1 MQNTSFKTT
10 DGKNFAK
17 TFLLSLVM
25 VCVFAGLLTLFVAVW
40 YGATPSEGLASDK
53 FFENMAL
60 FAIMAFILL
69 AVYAYM
75 YYFGGKYLTS
85 KNIVI
90 VYLNIVLAAVISCI
104 CSDML
109 NVYAMPIQLCAIVVC
124 LLIAPS
130 VASVANIALVP
141 LMLIIFFVKAP
152 YSSETMAGVVA
163 SVFCGC
169 IGGFV
174 LLYLGSLRL
183 TRIKFIGAGAGVGF
197 LFAPFSAIL
206 TLALGQGS
214 SEILQNAIWVVLSN
228 CIAIVLQMPIV
239 PIMET
244 MFNAVTDYKLD
255 ELCSYSAPL
264 IKRLSD
270 EAPGTFN
277 HSIIVSNLAEKC
289 ALAIG
294 ENTHMA
300 RAAAYYHDVGK
311 LKSPAFFIE
320 NQAGGHNP
328 HDDLIP
334 DVSVSVISKH
344 TKNGAQIIRENR
356 LPEELAK
363 VAMEHHGTTPIKAFY
378 YKALKLTDG
387 GGLDDELY
395 RYDGPKPSTK
405 IAAIIMICDTVEA
418 AARAMNLHRAEEI
431 EDLAKKMV
439 NERIA
444 DGQFDECD
452 ITMSDLSKIVDAI
465 VSVLAGAFHTR
476 VEYKK

>member
-1 MQNTSFKTT
+1 MENTSLKTT
-10 DGKNFAK
+10 GKDFVK
-17 TFLLSLVM
+17 TFLLSLFLI
-25 VCVFAGLLTLFVAVW
+25 CVFAGLLTTFVAAW
-40 YGATPSEGLASDK
+40 YGATPAEGFGSDK

-60 FAIMAFILL
+60 FAIMAFIFV

-75 YYFGGKYLTS
+75 HYFEAKHLTV
-85 KNIVI
+85 KNMTI
-90 VYLNIVLAAVISCI
+90 VYLNMVLAIVISCI

-109 NVYAMPIQLCAIVVC
+109 NIYVMPIQLCAIMVC
-124 LLIAPS
+124 LLVAPG
-130 VASVANIALVP
+130 VAAVANISLVP

-152 YSSETMAGVVA
+152 YSSETMAAVVA

-169 IGGFV
+169 IGGLV

-183 TRIKFIGAGAGVGF
+183 PGMKFIGGGLGVGF

-206 TLALGQGS
+206 TLALGQRG
-214 SEILQNAIWVVLSN
+214 SEILSNALWVVVSN
-228 CIAIVLQMPIV
+228 SVAIILQMPLV
-239 PIMET
+239 PIFET
-244 MFNAVTDYKLD
+244 VFNAVTDYKLD
-255 ELCSYSAPL
+255 ELCSYSSPL
-264 IKRLSD
+264 IKRLSE

-277 HSIIVSNLAEKC
+277 HSVIVGNLAEKC

-363 VAMEHHGTTPIKAFY
+363 VALEHHGTTPIKAFY

-387 GGLDDELY
+387 GGLDDDMY

-405 IAAIIMICDTVEA
+405 IAAIIMICDSVEA
-418 AARAMNLHRAEEI
+418 AARAMNLHRPEEI
-431 EDLAKKMV
+431 EDLARKIV
-439 NERIA
+439 NERIN

-452 ITMSDLSKIVDAI
+452 ITMSDLSKIIEAI

>member
-1 MQNTSFKTT
+1 MENTSLKTT
-10 DGKNFAK
+10 GKDFVK
-17 TFLLSLVM
+17 TFLLSLFLI
-25 VCVFAGLLTLFVAVW
+25 CVFAGLLTTFVAAW
-40 YGATPSEGLASDK
+40 YGATPAEGFGSDK

-60 FAIMAFILL
+60 FAIMAFIFV

-75 YYFGGKYLTS
+75 HYFEAKHLTV
-85 KNIVI
+85 KNMTI
-90 VYLNIVLAAVISCI
+90 VYLNMVLAIVISCI

-109 NVYAMPIQLCAIVVC
+109 NIYVMPIQLCAIMVC
-124 LLIAPS
+124 LLVAPG
-130 VASVANIALVP
+130 VAAVSNISLVP

-152 YSSETMAGVVA
+152 YSSETMAAVVA

-183 TRIKFIGAGAGVGF
+183 TRMKFIGAGMGVGF

-206 TLALGQGS
+206 TLALGQRG
-214 SEILQNAIWVVLSN
+214 SEILSNALWVVVSN
-228 CIAIVLQMPIV
+228 SVAIILQMPLV
-239 PIMET
+239 PIFET
-244 MFNAVTDYKLD
+244 VFNAVTDYKLD
-255 ELCSYSAPL
+255 ELCSYSSPL
-264 IKRLSD
+264 IKRLSE

-277 HSIIVSNLAEKC
+277 HSVIVGNLAEKC

-356 LPEELAK
+356 LPEALAK
-363 VAMEHHGTTPIKAFY
+363 VALEHHGTTPIKAFY

-387 GGLDDELY
+387 GGLDDDMY

-405 IAAIIMICDTVEA
+405 IAAIIMICDSVEA
-418 AARAMNLHRAEEI
+418 AARAMNLHRPEEI
-431 EDLAKKMV
+431 EDLARKIV
-439 NERIA
+439 NERIN

-452 ITMSDLSKIVDAI
+452 ITMSDLSKIIEAI